1 MYLSCFFLFK
11 SLIGNGKGGKNK
23 STKMI
28 IYVLN
33 VRPGIESKWQQL
45 TVSKKIL
52 LDDMFETC
60 ALYNN
65 ENLLFYDS
73 GNV

>member
-1 MYLSCFFLFK
+1 
-11 SLIGNGKGGKNK
+11 
-23 STKMI
+23 MI